1 MVSQMWQGTVLLLL
15 EQGRAFLR
23 RRRGLLIYAS
33 VRGASRRDLR
43 ADGVAP
49 LTVVRRARTLILCVD
64 MKTERQEKN
73 PVL

>member
-33 VRGASRRDLR
+33 VRDLR
-43 ADGVAP
+43 ADGVAS
-49 LTVVRRARTLILCVD
+49 LTVVRRA
-64 MKTERQEKN
+64 
-73 PVL
+73 

>member
-33 VRGASRRDLR
+33 VRGARRQDLR
-43 ADGVAP
+43 ADGVAS
-49 LTVVRRARTLILCVD
+49 LTVVRRA
-64 MKTERQEKN
+64 
-73 PVL
+73 